1 MTGGRVIFG
10 SGPGA
15 LPSDAYMLGIDP
27 MVQRDRQDEAI
38 GVIRKLLRGGH
49 DTRKVYAAYKAAVEH
64 TGQPT
69 VIASRGGM
77 LVGPK

>member
-15 LPSDAYMLGIDP
+15 LASDAYMLGIDP

-38 GVIRKLLRGGH
+38 GVIRRLLSGERVSH
-49 DTRKVYAAYKAAVEH
+49 EERLVHAARRARCRSCRCRK
-64 TGQPT
+64 
-69 VIASRGGM
+69 ICRSSSRR
-77 LVGPK
+77 